1 MADYGDDVSDAQRLT
16 IAKEFMRYAPPGEFT
31 QVYNDVKT
39 VSASQLDDI
48 EEIKFCALD
57 YHEDQLTPITY
68 TDGGKECTTLVS
80 RVSRIDG
87 DSSVKYY
94 DPKNHKII
102 EFDPLKAPY
111 KNDRGEDIFTANQV
125 QPAPTSFRPVA
136 AEELR
141 RTIEASLEQYVEQ
154 HYPKGIVTVQTQA
167 DDESPNDFD
176 YVVLIE
182 DHEFQPKNRWNG
194 KWRSEWMVT
203 KNNKGEVLVQGGA
216 KIHVHYYEES
226 NVQLVTKRMFDQVR
240 LDSCTDL
247 PSSKN
252 DFIAS
257 EIVKQIKEKE
267 NKYQQALRDNY
278 VMMNDTTF
286 KALRRAL
293 PVSRTKFNWENPAWA
308 KIGGEIKR
316 SHDVKNDDY

>member
-1 MADYGDDVSDAQRLT
+1 MADYGDDVTDSQRVN
-16 IAKEFMRYAPPGEFT
+16 IAKEFIRYAPPGEFT
-31 QVYNDVKT
+31 QVYNDVKI
-39 VSASQLDDI
+39 VSGSQLDDLDDI
-48 EEIKFCALD
+48 RACALD
-57 YHEDQLTPITY
+57 YHEDQLTPVTY
-68 TDGGKECTTLVS
+68 QDGNTECTTLIS
-80 RVSRIDG
+80 RVARHDG

-94 DPKNHKII
+94 DSKNHKML
-102 EFDPLKAPY
+102 EFDPLAAPF
-111 KNDRGEDIFTANQV
+111 KNDRGEEIFTAHSV
-125 QPAPTSFRPVA
+125 APAPTTFRPIM
-136 AEELR
+136 AEDLR
-141 RTIEASLEQYVEQ
+141 KRIESSLEKYVEQ

-167 DDESPNDFD
+167 DEEAPEDFD

-203 KNNKGEVLVQGGA
+203 KNSKGEVLVQGGA

-252 DFIAS
+252 DTIAS
-257 EIVKQIKEKE
+257 EIVKLIKDKE

-278 VMMNDTTF
+278 VLMNDTTF

-308 KIGGEIKR
+308 KIGNEIKNQQ
-316 SHDVKNDDY
+316 VKNDDY